1 MQKVTLGCRRRRWI
15 VSTLAVGCCVGA
27 GTLAVGCGSDNGGSG
42 GSTASKK
49 SVEATPPA
57 KVGKPPTVGVLML
70 SLENPYLKLVKKGID
85 EGIAETGAKMIFK
98 APAKATDVAEQVNGL
113 QDILAQ
119 GPDALVTFSVSV
131 DQLKPV
137 LSTAKDVPLIAI
149 EGDFPGVPQKKTLI
163 GTDGYTAAKKGGEFL
178 AQRAAAE
185 GIKSVG
191 ILTGT
196 PGVPNHEQRL
206 KGFLAGIAG
215 SAVKPVAQLRTDCDS
230 AKGVTAT
237 ENLLTAHPDV
247 DAIFAICDQPIV
259 SAIKAVRRAGKSP
272 GELFLMGYDAS
283 DEALAAI
290 ARGDMKADI
299 AQAPEKE
306 GKVAIEQA
314 VAAATGKPV
323 QPRIDTGSAV
333 VTKANLAQYQTG
345 Q

>member
-1 MQKVTLGCRRRRWI
+1 MPEVSSGRRRGRRLI
-15 VSTLAVGCCVGA
+15 SALVLGACLAMVQVA
-27 GTLAVGCGSDNGGSG
+27 AGCGSDDGSST
-42 GSTASKK
+42 STAPA
-49 SVEATPPA
+49 ATAQKA
-57 KVGKPPTVGVLML
+57 KPGQGTKVGVLML

-98 APAKATDVAEQVNGL
+98 APAQATDVAEQVDGL
-113 QDILAQ
+113 QDILTQ
-119 GPDALVTFSVSV
+119 NPDVLVTFSVSV

-137 LSTAKDVPLIAI
+137 LNTAKDVPLIAI
-149 EGDFPGVPQKKTLI
+149 EGDFPGVAQKKTLI
-163 GTDGYTAAKKGGEFL
+163 GTDGYAAAKKGGEYL
-178 AQRAAAE
+178 AQQAARE
-185 GIKSVG
+185 HIKTVG

-206 KGFLAGIAG
+206 KGFLAGLAG
-215 SAVKPVAQLRTDCDS
+215 SQVKPVAQLRTDCDS

-272 GELFLMGYDAS
+272 GSLFLMGFDAS

-290 ARGDMKADI
+290 KRGDMKADI

-306 GKVAIEQA
+306 GKVAVEQA
-314 VAAATGKPV
+314 VAAAAGKPIA
-323 QPRIDTGSAV
+323 PRIDTGSAI
-333 VTKANLAQYQTG
+333 VTKANVASFQTG
-345 Q
+345 G

>member
-1 MQKVTLGCRRRRWI
+1 MEKVTLRRRTRWRLG
-15 VSTLAVGCCVGA
+15 SALALSCCVGVA
-27 GTLAVGCGSDNGGSG
+27 QFALGCGGDDHGSAGSG
-42 GSTASKK
+42 GSER
-49 SVEATPPA
+49 SVETTSGAT
-57 KVGKPPTVGVLML
+57 GKGTKVGVLML

-85 EGIAETGAKMIFK
+85 EGIKTTGAQMIFK
-98 APAKATDVAEQVNGL
+98 APAKATDVAQQVDGL

-119 GPDALVTFSVSV
+119 DPDVLVTFSVSV

-149 EGDFPGVPQKKTLI
+149 EGDFPGVQQKKTLI
-163 GTDGYTAAKKGGEFL
+163 GTDGYTAAKKGGQFL
-178 AQRAAAE
+178 AKQAAAE

-206 KGFLAGIAG
+206 KGFLDGIAG
-215 SAVKPVAQLRTDCDS
+215 SQVKPVAQLRTDCDS

-272 GELFLMGYDAS
+272 GDLFLMGYDAS

-290 ARGDMKADI
+290 GRGDMKADI

-306 GKVAIEQA
+306 GIVAIEQA
-314 VAAATGKPV
+314 VAAARGKAV
-323 QPRIDTGSAV
+323 KPRIDTGSAV
-333 VTKANLAQYQTG
+333 VTKANLAKFTTSP
-345 Q
+345 

>member
-1 MQKVTLGCRRRRWI
+1 MQRLTLGRRSRRLL
-15 VSTLAVGCCVGA
+15 VNMLVAGCCVAVGQLAVACGADDGSTTTSKPSA
-27 GTLAVGCGSDNGGSG
+27 GTAQNAKIGVG
-42 GSTASKK
+42 TK
-49 SVEATPPA
+49 
-57 KVGKPPTVGVLML
+57 VGVLML
-70 SLENPYLKLVKKGID
+70 SVENPYLKLVKKGID
-85 EGIAETGAKMIFK
+85 EGIEESGAEMIFK

-119 GPDALVTFSVSV
+119 QPDVLVTFSVSV

-137 LSTAKDVPLIAI
+137 LRTAKDVPLIAI

-163 GTDGYTAAKKGGEFL
+163 GTDGYTAAKKGGQFL
-178 AQRAAAE
+178 AKRASSE
-185 GIKSVG
+185 GITSVG

-206 KGFLAGIAG
+206 KGFLDGIAG
-215 SAVKPVAQLRTDCDS
+215 SQVKPVAQLRTDCDS

-237 ENLLTAHPDV
+237 ENLLTAHSNV

-259 SAIKAVRRAGKSP
+259 SAIKAVRRAGRSP
-272 GELFLMGYDAS
+272 GDLFLMGYDAS

-290 ARGDMKADI
+290 ERGDIQADI

-314 VAAATGKPV
+314 VAAAKGKPV
-323 QPRIDTGSAV
+323 EPRIDTGSAV
-333 VTKANLAQYQTG
+333 VTKANLSEFKTTP
-345 Q
+345 